1 MSRTF
6 AGLRLPQRRGA
17 GIACAVLLCLLA
29 SALAL
34 VNPLG
39 APNASAATS
48 AQVTVNAS
56 QSLGTL
62 TGISKG
68 LNTAVWD
75 WNMLDSA
82 ASSAIKN
89 AGIGML
95 RYPGGST
102 SDVYHWQSNT
112 NVSGQGTDDASDNFD
127 AFMGMAQSVGAQPII
142 TVDYGAGTPAEAA
155 GWVQYANKGGAG
167 YNGPV
172 PTYAGGSSTGH
183 TYGVKYWEIG
193 NEVYGDGTYGANWEY
208 NNNPHTSAAY
218 ANNLVTYS
226 NAMKAVDPTIKIGAV
241 LTAPGNWP
249 DGVTNSASPQPW
261 NTTVLSTACSSIDFA
276 IVHWYPQNPGN
287 ESDASLLSDP
297 AQISSM
303 VSTLRSELTQYCGA
317 HASAVQIFVTE
328 TNSVSSNPG
337 KQTVSVVN
345 ALFETDDY
353 MNWLENGVTNVD
365 WWTLHNGAVAGNTSS
380 SLYGTAQYG
389 DYGVLADAS
398 CTSSTSGICEPAAD
412 TPFPAYYGL
421 QMLNYL
427 GQAGDTM
434 VSSSSN
440 QTLVSTHAVK
450 QANGDLA
457 ILVINKDPNNSY
469 NVSFALNGYTAGP
482 GGRLYTYGE
491 NSSSITSA
499 VIDPT
504 GSGTLPTITAAPYSL
519 TTIILPPGSSV
530 TPTPTP
536 TQGTTPTPT
545 PTQGTTPTPTPTQ
558 GITPTPT
565 PTQVSGSSC
574 KIHYAITNQWPG
586 GFGASISITNT
597 GTTAINGWSLKFSFA
612 NGQTITQLWNGSYTQ
627 AGSAVTITNLSY
639 NGSIAPGAT
648 LSSAPGFNGSWNGS
662 NSAPTAFSLNG
673 QACSV
678 A

>member
-1 MSRTF
+1 
-6 AGLRLPQRRGA
+6 
-17 GIACAVLLCLLA
+17 
-29 SALAL
+29 
-34 VNPLG
+34 
-39 APNASAATS
+39 
-48 AQVTVNAS
+48 
-56 QSLGTL
+56 
-62 TGISKG
+62 
-68 LNTAVWD
+68 
-75 WNMLDSA
+75 
-82 ASSAIKN
+82 
-89 AGIGML
+89 
-95 RYPGGST
+95 
-102 SDVYHWQSNT
+102 
-112 NVSGQGTDDASDNFD
+112 
-127 AFMGMAQSVGAQPII
+127 
-142 TVDYGAGTPAEAA
+142 
-155 GWVQYANKGGAG
+155 
-167 YNGPV
+167 
-172 PTYAGGSSTGH
+172 
-183 TYGVKYWEIG
+183 
-193 NEVYGDGTYGANWEY
+193 
-208 NNNPHTSAAY
+208 
-218 ANNLVTYS
+218 
-226 NAMKAVDPTIKIGAV
+226 
-241 LTAPGNWP
+241 
-249 DGVTNSASPQPW
+249 
-261 NTTVLSTACSSIDFA
+261 
-276 IVHWYPQNPGN
+276 
-287 ESDASLLSDP
+287 
-297 AQISSM
+297 
-303 VSTLRSELTQYCGA
+303 
-317 HASAVQIFVTE
+317 
-328 TNSVSSNPG
+328 
-337 KQTVSVVN
+337 VVN